1 MVFRI
6 GGVWMC
12 VQTKGNE
19 PLEDL
24 RLKGG
29 TERSLMKQVF

>member
-6 GGVWMC
+6 GGVCMF

-19 PLEDL
+19 PGEEL

-29 TERSLMKQVF
+29 TEKSLRKQVF